1 MYTLDI
7 NFLRD
12 RPEYK
17 QDEPAKVSTK
27 KGPSPTKD
35 LLPLVGAL
43 LFCLGINAAVMGIWW
58 RATNENN
65 GLTTVQAALDEEVAK
80 LNTQAS
86 AIKAINAET
95 DKVTAEYK
103 ALAGVFDQIK
113 PWSAMLQDLSS
124 RTPAGVQIAKI
135 EQIDPSP
142 SPVAAAPPPPPA
154 ATPAASPSP
163 GASPSPAATPTPV
176 AAPTPVAERS
186 RSAEQGA
193 KVIISGI
200 ASSFDQVNDF
210 MLLIQRSPFF
220 LNTDTRLVAATLKTN
235 PVQVQL
241 RNQSTAGIT
250 ELPKLRPVV
259 EYKIETSLSPT
270 VASELLPE
278 LRSQQADGLAIRIET
293 LQEKG
298 VLETPKGE
306 QKGEVKKP

>member
-1 MYTLDI
+1 MYSLEI

-27 KGPSPTKD
+27 KGSSAAKD
-35 LLPLVGAL
+35 LLPLVGAA
-43 LFCLGINAAVMGIWW
+43 LFALGINATVMGAWW
-58 RATNENN
+58 WATNENN
-65 GLTTVQAALDEEVAK
+65 GLTTVQAALDQEVAK

-86 AIKAINAET
+86 AINAINAET
-95 DKVTAEYK
+95 AKVTAEYT

-113 PWSAMLQDLSS
+113 PWSAMLQDLST
-124 RTPAGVQIAKI
+124 RTPTGVQIAKI

-200 ASSFDQVNDF
+200 ASTFDQVNDF

-220 LNTDTRLVAATLKTN
+220 LNTDTRLVAATLKNN
-235 PVQVQL
+235 PTQVQV
-241 RNQSTAGIT
+241 RNQSAAGT
-250 ELPKLRPVV
+250 VELPKLRPVV

>member
-1 MYTLDI
+1 MYSLDI

-17 QDEPAKVSTK
+17 QDEPTKVATK
-27 KGPSPTKD
+27 KGSGSAKD
-35 LLPLVGAL
+35 QLPLIGAL
-43 LFCLGINAAVMGIWW
+43 LFALGINAAVMGIWW
-58 RATNENN
+58 WATNENS
-65 GLTTVQAALDEEVAK
+65 GLTTVQTALDQEVAK

-86 AIKAINAET
+86 AIKAINSET

-113 PWSAMLQDLSS
+113 PWSAMLQDLST
-124 RTPAGVQIAKI
+124 RTPAGVKITKI

-142 SPVAAAPPPPPA
+142 SPIAAPPPPPPPA
-154 ATPAASPSP
+154 AASPSP
-163 GASPSPAATPTPV
+163 GGSPSPAASATPV
-176 AAPTPVAERS
+176 AVATPIVPAQ
-186 RSAEQGA
+186 AA
-193 KVIISGI
+193 KVLISGV
-200 ASSFDQVNDF
+200 ASTFAQVNDF
-210 MLLIQRSPFF
+210 MLLVQRSPYF

-235 PVQVQL
+235 PAQVQV
-241 RNQSTAGIT
+241 RNQSALGAVEI
-250 ELPKLRPVV
+250 PKLRPVV

-298 VLETPKGE
+298 VLETPTP
-306 QKGEVKKP
+306 EVKKQ